1 MAISTPPNNAHGIS
15 FGFIV
20 HDLVTPENDEHLPQ
34 MSVSITD
41 ETWNNTSSVSG
52 AHDAMMAALESA
64 AVAIDNSL
72 TTSFP
77 SPTYEVH
84 GRFSYS
90 TPAPIT
96 EIDPWPEV

>member
-1 MAISTPPNNAHGIS
+1 MPISTPPNDANGIG

-20 HDLVTPENDEHLPQ
+20 HDLNNPENDEHLPQ

-52 AHDAMMAALESA
+52 AHDAMATALEA
-64 AVAIDNSL
+64 AATAINDSL

-77 SPTYEVH
+77 SPDYEVH

-90 TPAPIT
+90 TPAPLT
-96 EIDPWPEV
+96 EIDPWPGA